1 MSFVRHAW
9 AEVRKSVHP
18 VALVLVALTTGA
30 TLAFA
35 NTTERLAAGQVP
47 VSEVNSVLLERDVD
61 QRCLED
67 ETDRSDDCVLS
78 RTNHH
83 WNERF
88 RIGGRRLGGV
98 ARAVQSTTPGA
109 LSFVAGHFASG
120 LGWLLAL
127 GLAALLVAGE
137 WQFGSASTTL
147 LANPR
152 LGRFLLAKTI
162 GIWTVAASVMVSTGL
177 LLAAAHAVAPG
188 RFPTVRAPDVTGL
201 TPDEVSARFEG
212 SPMETWTMQPMDP
225 DARWSSPLFAAE
237 RLGVAAL
244 ALLAFCLVAVVL
256 AAQLRRPLPVLI
268 VGTAFL
274 VACAQVGDLGGLSPM
289 NAVAAAMDFANTPYG
304 VRDRFLWTAPG
315 AMDNLYAIPQ
325 PPSNTLPMALA
336 WGVAALM
343 LLIASRSVLARRDR
357 V

>member
-1 MSFVRHAW
+1 VSFLRHVW
-9 AEVRKSVHP
+9 AETRKSVHP

-61 QRCLED
+61 PRCLA
-67 ETDRSDDCVLS
+67 DRSDRTPDCVIS
-78 RTNHH
+78 RANHH

-88 RIGGRRLGGV
+88 RIGGRQLGGV

-120 LGWLLAL
+120 LGWLLAF

-152 LGRFLLAKTI
+152 LGRFLLAKGI
-162 GIWTVAASVMVSTGL
+162 GIWTLSVAVMLATGL
-177 LLAAAHAVAPG
+177 LLAAAHALAPG
-188 RFPTVRAPDVTGL
+188 RFPTVRAPDLTGL
-201 TPDEVSARFEG
+201 TLDEVSARFEG
-212 SPMETWTMQPMDP
+212 RPMAEWAMRPVDP
-225 DARWSSPLFAAE
+225 DRHWSSPLFAAE

-244 ALLAFCLVAVVL
+244 VLLAFCLVAVVV
-256 AAQLRRPLPVLI
+256 AAQLRRPLPVVI

-274 VACAQVGDLGGLSPM
+274 LALAQLGGLGAFSPM
-289 NAVAAAMDFANTPYG
+289 NAVAAAMEFANTPYG

-315 AMDNLYAIPQ
+315 AMDDLYAIPR
-325 PPSNTLPMALA
+325 PPTSALVVALA
-336 WGVAALM
+336 WSAAVMALVV
-343 LLIASRSVLARRDR
+343 ASRSILALRDR